1 MKKKKDVKRRARFKD
16 HSFSELSGHKRD
28 GTKLR
33 PPIAQIDKFQTSSWG
48 DDHLPPMVWAALLCA
63 VFPRHDYLA
72 CFREI
77 LNTAANWFS
86 EGGVAFETPPE
97 NPTDENDFHF
107 STLLDL
113 ESLAK
118 LPDEQFEAF
127 IRVPLKHPLGYAALR
142 PLALIN
148 SIPHVDRWRHFIGVE
163 PDASDWDTLGS
174 AFAHTLDHQSEASTD
189 IRWFKVMLAILAKRV
204 VFPPSFEK
212 RIEELL
218 EFPSKGDM
226 RSVRPFIR
234 SMEMTFRRKPG
245 AKWVADFWQEC
256 ADRTRCVDSTDPKME
271 KLAPTT
277 LHSRNVLGCRRAVV
291 SRFMI
296 CRTSVRTD
304 SRLDASFGLVFYALS
319 IIDEI
324 GAGNCHE
331 GILGRLGLRALV
343 EAYLTFRYLCQK
355 DDEKLWSSWR
365 VFGAGQAKLAFLKA
379 QEIVGDLPGFID
391 EEALHQIANE
401 DRWQEFL
408 EIDIGHWARSNLRA
422 VAEQCGAKDVYDRY
436 YSWSSTFVHSH
447 WGAVR
452 DTNFITC
459 QNPLHRLHRIPRIV
473 HRRLT
478 SMESDA
484 ATMVNEMLGLL
495 DKLYPGTESL
505 IEIGLQSAAARGM
518 ENEGEAPLA

>member
-1 MKKKKDVKRRARFKD
+1 MKKKKVMKRRERFKD
-16 HSFSELSGHKRD
+16 HNFSDLSGHRRD

-48 DDHLPPMVWAALLCA
+48 DDHLPSMVWAALLCV
-63 VFPRHDYLA
+63 VFPRDHYLA

-77 LNTAANWFS
+77 LNTAADWFS
-86 EGGVAFETPPE
+86 EGGVAFESPPK
-97 NPTDENDFHF
+97 NLSDESDFCF
-107 STLLDL
+107 TALLDF

-118 LPDEQFEAF
+118 LPDDQFKAF

-142 PLALIN
+142 PIGLLD
-148 SIPHVDRWRHFIGVE
+148 SIPGVERWRKSLDIE
-163 PDASDWDTLGS
+163 PEAGDWDTLGN
-174 AFAHTLDHQSEASTD
+174 AIAHTLDHQSEASTD
-189 IRWFKVMLAILAKRV
+189 IRWFKVMLAILARRV
-204 VFPPSFEK
+204 VIPSSFEK
-212 RIEELL
+212 HIEEVL
-218 EFPSKGDM
+218 EFPNKGNM

-234 SMEMTFRRKPG
+234 SMEMMFRRKPG

-256 ADRTRCVDSTDPKME
+256 ADRTGCVDSTDPEAE
-271 KLAPTT
+271 KLAPTA
-277 LHSRNVLGCRRAVV
+277 LQLRNVLGCRETVIL
-291 SRFMI
+291 RFMI

-304 SRLDASFGLVFYALS
+304 SRLDASFGLVFYALA

-343 EAYLTFRYLCQK
+343 EAYLTFRYLCLK
-355 DDEKLWSSWR
+355 NDEKLWSSWR

-379 QEIVGDLPGFID
+379 QEIAGDLPSFID
-391 EEALHQIANE
+391 EEVLHQIANE

-408 EIDIGHWARSNLRA
+408 DIDIGHWARSNLRTI
-422 VAEQCGAKDVYDRY
+422 AEQCGAKDVYDKY

-459 QNPLHRLHRIPRIV
+459 QNPLHRLHRIPRMV

-484 ATMVNEMLGLL
+484 ATMVNEMLNLL
-495 DKLYPGTESL
+495 DQLYPGTESL
-505 IEIGLQSAAARGM
+505 IEICLQSATAQSVEDA
-518 ENEGEAPLA
+518 